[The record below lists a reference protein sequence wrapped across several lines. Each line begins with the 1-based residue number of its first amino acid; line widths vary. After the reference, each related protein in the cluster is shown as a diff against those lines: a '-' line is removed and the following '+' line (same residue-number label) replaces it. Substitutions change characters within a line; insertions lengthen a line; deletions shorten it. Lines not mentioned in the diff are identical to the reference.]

1 MLSHL
6 SQTLPGESIWTNTE
20 HIVAGFI
27 AALINVADAKET
39 LEYSESQL
47 SREQPGADLP
57 FVILSIWN

>member
-1 MLSHL
+1 
-6 SQTLPGESIWTNTE
+6 
-20 HIVAGFI
+20 VAGFI

-39 LEYSESQL
+39 LEYNESQL